1 MTDRLLN
8 VTIFITVLF
17 VGLFAGFVMF
27 FVTVVNP
34 TLREMQLRQYIEF
47 YQVAV
52 PVFEPRVRAL
62 YIIMTFSTSVWLILR
77 YKYWKS
83 FEAICIGGSLFCT
96 LDEII
101 LSYWGHYK
109 LNEILYR
116 VNPSAPEPLFWMSIR
131 NEWIQFM
138 YLHLI
143 VTCAGFVLILM
154 ALYFNRQMI
163 GQKQKSR

>member
-1 MTDRLLN
+1 MAEHLLN
-8 VTIFITVLF
+8 VTIFIAV
-17 VGLFAGFVMF
+17 LFAGLLSGFVVF

-52 PVFEPRVRAL
+52 PVFEPRVKWL
-62 YIIMTFSTSVWLILR
+62 YITVILSTSLWLILR
-77 YKYWKS
+77 YRYWKS
-83 FEAICIGGSLFCT
+83 FEAICIAGSLFCT
-96 LDEII
+96 LDEVV

-143 VTCAGFVLILM
+143 VTCAGFFLILM
-154 ALYFNRQMI
+154 ALYFNRQTVN
-163 GQKQKSR
+163 QK